1 MFDKINLQQQEGT
14 PRKIRK
20 LNNFSTFDEEF
31 EAPGELTKKKS
42 FMESLQFIGAI
53 SRKDSFQ
60 IKDARLRKNSVSHF
74 SIADWDDLVNLAEV
88 KEDSGM
94 DIEAPL

>member
-1 MFDKINLQQQEGT
+1 MFDKIHLQQQEGT

-20 LNNFSTFDEEF
+20 LNNFSTFDEEL

-60 IKDARLRKNSVSHF
+60 IKDTRLRKNSVSHF
-74 SIADWDDLVNLAEV
+74 SIADWDDLINMA
-88 KEDSGM
+88 
-94 DIEAPL
+94 